1 MWRMPALLRR
11 HNNTN
16 TSVAATPN
24 AVGLSPPRGHH
35 GVKSN
40 FSSPHKSGGWD
51 LSGGMQQV
59 AASSGSMLQSAWDAP
74 KFQEIS
80 GNINFIDYPHMRR
93 ASVALQRRCASVAFV
108 FCTLPL
114 NRYCFPH
121 QRRTLLAAKAFA
133 LCEIP
138 TTCCMLPAG
147 WLFVVAPSL
156 SAV

>member
-1 MWRMPALLRR
+1 
-11 HNNTN
+11 
-16 TSVAATPN
+16 
-24 AVGLSPPRGHH
+24 
-35 GVKSN
+35 
-40 FSSPHKSGGWD
+40 
-51 LSGGMQQV
+51 
-59 AASSGSMLQSAWDAP
+59 
-74 KFQEIS
+74 
-80 GNINFIDYPHMRR
+80 MRC

-156 SAV
+156 ECCVNLFALLVADIMQTTSHQPSSIRQFVRPAVNQPKAQPSSHSSAHLFLASCNILQVLHRCRF